1 MTTNTCYRFVPP
13 YFTLTCIPEY
23 FGAGLRGDCG
33 MHAITFI
40 TLCRCAG
47 IPAMWQAG
55 LYTRPGD
62 VGNHDWAM
70 FYIAP
75 YGWLYA
81 DCSFGGSAYRAG
93 SEERR
98 DFYFG
103 NLEPWRLPLCVGF
116 QQAFTPPRRFLR
128 RDPYDNQNGEVE
140 TLTRRLDR
148 NEYDTDCR
156 VVSYEEMD

>member
-1 MTTNTCYRFVPP
+1 
-13 YFTLTCIPEY
+13 
-23 FGAGLRGDCG
+23 
-33 MHAITFI
+33 
-40 TLCRCAG
+40 
-47 IPAMWQAG
+47 
-55 LYTRPGD
+55 
-62 VGNHDWAM
+62 M

-103 NLEPWRLPLCVGF
+103 NLDPWRLPLCVGF